1 MQENR
6 CLVEREAENGALGS
20 LKGIM
25 KKVANILYKRH
36 IWPGLLAGFLWT
48 FPVPFVLTAFIE
60 SFRNFSE
67 EVRWI
72 LFFPLKLSF
81 VLTEWMMNLELVDP
95 VSWTIILW
103 ITSVLVGMFSGVVFT
118 YSIHL
123 IRVRIGTE

>member
-1 MQENR
+1 M
-6 CLVEREAENGALGS
+6 VKKEAENGTLQS

-25 KKVANILYKRH
+25 KKVANFLYKRH

-60 SFRNFSE
+60 TFQNFSE
-67 EVRWI
+67 EAVWI
-72 LFFPLKLSF
+72 LFFPLKISF
-81 VLTEWMMNLELVDP
+81 VLTEWMMKLEIVDP

-103 ITSVLVGMFSGVVFT
+103 ITSILVGMFSGVVFT

-123 IRVRIGTE
+123 VRVRMGTRHRGE